1 MVIFV
6 IRFHYSW
13 HICIHMQCDN
23 AVLKYLLFC
32 LAKCIPMLLYIYSPS
47 PTSSECVC
55 VCVYIYK
62 YKRYIA
68 VELTLYLPLLRTL
81 LCIYFCWYTG
91 PPEYDLFHAGYTL
104 VHPNM
109 SHIVYMLVHGIMTCH
124 MLFYALV
131 CINMTCPV
139 LFAHRSTLTKPVPF
153 RFDAL
158 VHLNMICTMLCIQWL
173 PPEHDLL
180 HASM

>member
-1 MVIFV
+1 M
-6 IRFHYSW
+6 
-13 HICIHMQCDN
+13 
-23 AVLKYLLFC
+23 
-32 LAKCIPMLLYIYSPS
+32 
-47 PTSSECVC
+47 CVC
-55 VCVYIYK
+55 VCVYIYINIK
-62 YKRYIA
+62 DILLWSWLCTYHCCEHCYVYTSVDTLVHRNMTCSMLVIHWST
-68 VELTLYLPLLRTL
+68 LTWPALYCL
-81 LCIYFCWYTG
+81 YTG
-91 PPEYDLFHAGYTL
+91 PPEKDLSHTVHTL

-131 CINMTCPV
+131 RINMTCPV